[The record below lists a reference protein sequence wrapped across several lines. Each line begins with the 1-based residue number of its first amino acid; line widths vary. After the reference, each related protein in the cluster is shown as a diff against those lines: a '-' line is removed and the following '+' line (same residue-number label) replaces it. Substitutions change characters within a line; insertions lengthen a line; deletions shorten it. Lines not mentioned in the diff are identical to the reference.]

1 MQDKKPRYRYHLCS
15 EASIL
20 FTLFLVLL
28 SSCQHSSE
36 SDQGY
41 RKERQPNAE
50 GISGRRNLV
59 QFLCR
64 SGGGI
69 GSRTCR
75 ITAVIVAAVIVAM
88 IAVIIVT
95 VITTV
100 IAGGIRCNRKVSTC
114 DTIVPYNGKGMAAC
128 S

>member
-1 MQDKKPRYRYHLCS
+1 MHKKPRGRVLSLRWGFYITY
-15 EASIL
+15 
-20 FTLFLVLL
+20 FFLVLL
-28 SSCQHSSE
+28 SSCQHSNE

-41 RKERQPNAE
+41 HKERQPDA
-50 GISGRRNLV
+50 GSISGRRNLV
-59 QFLCR
+59 QFLRR

>member
-41 RKERQPNAE
+41 RKERQPDTE

-59 QFLCR
+59 QFLRR

-75 ITAVIVAAVIVAM
+75 ITAVIAAM

-100 IAGGIRCNRKVSTC
+100 IAGGIRCDRKVSTC
-114 DTIVPYNGKGMAAC
+114 DTIVPDDGKGMAAC

>member
-1 MQDKKPRYRYHLCS
+1 MHKKPRRRVLSLRWGSYITY
-15 EASIL
+15 
-20 FTLFLVLL
+20 FFLVLL
-28 SSCQHSSE
+28 SSCQHSNE
-36 SDQGY
+36 SGQGY

-64 SGGGI
+64 SGGI

>member
-36 SDQGY
+36 SGQGY
-41 RKERQPNAE
+41 HKERQPDA
-50 GISGRRNLV
+50 GSISGRRNLV
-59 QFLCR
+59 QFLRR
-64 SGGGI
+64 SCGGI

-75 ITAVIVAAVIVAM
+75 ITAVI
-88 IAVIIVT
+88 AVIIVA
-95 VITTV
+95 VITTVIV
-100 IAGGIRCNRKVSTC
+100 IAGGIRCDRKVSTG
-114 DTIVPYNGKGMAAC
+114 DTIVPDDSKGMAAC

>member
-28 SSCQHSSE
+28 SSCQHSNE
-36 SDQGY
+36 SGQGY
-41 RKERQPNAE
+41 HKERQPDA
-50 GISGRRNLV
+50 GSISGRRNLV
-59 QFLCR
+59 QFLRR

-75 ITAVIVAAVIVAM
+75 ITAVIVAAVIAAM
-88 IAVIIVT
+88 ITVIIV

-100 IAGGIRCNRKVSTC
+100 IAGGIRCDRKVSTG
-114 DTIVPYNGKGMAAC
+114 DGSFA
-128 S
+128 SQ